1 MKRLEEF
8 QTPEGQAAWN
18 YYQEWMKVQRR
29 MPPPAKSFLA
39 SKYYRTF
46 INFTQHVKAVGLP
59 FPAKFIWLMRE
70 KDIQPTIWTN
80 DEVYSMYIE
89 HLDRTSQPLDQA
101 KLSVQTLLDL
111 ADKRN
116 VDVSEI
122 FDHIPLND
130 VVQLVRRRQLSPWLL
145 LCSRKF
151 KQVLRDR
158 ATPEQ
163 KIIVETIIR
172 PDYWVEQL
180 EKHPNELAVIKQYVA
195 ELSV

>member
-1 MKRLEEF
+1 
-8 QTPEGQAAWN
+8 
-18 YYQEWMKVQRR
+18 
-29 MPPPAKSFLA
+29 
-39 SKYYRTF
+39 
-46 INFTQHVKAVGLP
+46 
-59 FPAKFIWLMRE
+59 
-70 KDIQPTIWTN
+70 
-80 DEVYSMYIE
+80 MYIE